1 VALADDIA
9 ALIVTPAVG
18 GTTFLADAET
28 LHAAAKSHELRL
40 LTPTAVQTAAYT
52 AASGQLVQAN
62 ATTAS
67 LTVTLPAATAGLR
80 VGVKKVDAD
89 TSVNTVTVAAAG
101 TDTISGTTVLR
112 LPGETRTYTATA
124 GSWVMDGGA
133 TTLASTDARYA
144 PIDPSSRYALFTTS
158 GTWTCPAG
166 VTRITLRCT
175 DGGGGGGGGGSASST
190 TATPAGV
197 ATQANASGGSAAGE
211 TTIEVQ
217 VTPGTSYPITIGAG
231 GAGGAGG
238 AAAAAGA
245 AGNPG
250 ADGGS
255 GVNSQFNGIYYAYQS
270 GHGGYASGANTN
282 SYPAVPQW
290 GDGAIGYSVTTLP
303 PRGGNGGGL
312 GNAAI
317 RTPGHNFIG
326 GGSGV
331 QGATTATG
339 GRGGFSSTTVNAPP
353 LFYSEGAQ
361 PAVGV
366 PGGGNGQ
373 AATTFGC
380 GGGGGGG
387 GAPGGAGGSG
397 GAGAPGKVEIWW

>member
-1 VALADDIA
+1 LSNDIA
-9 ALIVTPAVG
+9 ALPVTPAG
-18 GTTFLADAET
+18 GTIVGPHITDHATIDAA
-28 LHAAAKSHELRL
+28 LKSHDLRFL
-40 LTPTAVQTAAYT
+40 VPTAVQTVSVT
-52 AASGQLVQAN
+52 ALAGQLVLMN
-62 ATTAS
+62 PATAA
-67 LTVTLPAATAGLR
+67 LTGTFPPATAGLR
-80 VGVKKVDAD
+80 VGW
-89 TSVNTVTVAAAG
+89 VNTSGTFPLNLAFAG

-217 VTPGTSYPITIGAG
+217 VTPGTPYPITIGAG

-255 GVNSQFNGIYYAYQS
+255 GGNSQFNAVNYAYQA

-290 GDGAIGYSVTTLP
+290 GDGAIGYSITSLP
-303 PRGGNGGGL
+303 PVGGNGGGL
-312 GNAAI
+312 GNAVI
-317 RTPGHNFIG
+317 KTPGHNFIG

-331 QGATTATG
+331 QTATATTG
-339 GRGGFSSTTVNAPP
+339 GRGGFSSTTVNASP

-361 PAVGV
+361 PGVGV